1 MNQQF
6 LPKTLSGLM
15 KVSVLQGLLMAL
27 LFNPLWAAT
36 AQELLEQRVSM
47 RLENST
53 VRQVLNSL
61 ERTANVRFVYSR
73 EVVRP
78 DQKVALVAADERLAS
93 VLDRLLK
100 PLRVGYVVTGN
111 QIALVRATSATAPPS
126 PEPLGKTTPAPAEAV
141 AERSI
146 TGRVTDENNEPL
158 PGVSVVVKGTQRG
171 TVTNQQGQYTLSVP
185 EGKVTLAF
193 SFIGYVTEEVDAS
206 SRNQINLTL
215 KVNSS
220 TLDEVVVVGFG
231 TQKKSNLTGA
241 VATIDSKALADR
253 PIPNA
258 ALGLQGVSPG
268 LTVTRI
274 TGQPGDDN
282 ININIR
288 GASSTSPVGPLVVV
302 DGVIVPSATLQSI
315 NPNDIDN
322 ISVLK
327 DAASTAIYGV
337 DGAGG
342 VILVTTKR
350 GKEGKVK
357 LQYTGLSG
365 IDYALSVPSKL
376 TLEQEALFS
385 NLARTN
391 SGQTAEFSPTD
402 LENIRN
408 GVPYIV
414 DPNNPTAYR
423 YYNQIPL
430 TEQLLDDYM
439 RMTSHS
445 LTASGGSKNVNYL
458 VSGGYYYKDGVLK
471 FGRDDIRRY
480 NLRSNVSFNLSNY
493 LSLDTRLA
501 YTNELAQANPLYTNV
516 GNLPGSGSG
525 TNGQGVIWE
534 VYRNRIQNPI
544 FTPDGRINANANGA
558 FGSIIDGGYNN
569 TGRNILD
576 AVATL
581 KAQNFVKGLMLRA
594 IVGISNRRIEREI
607 FRRTVQRWLIDT
619 PGTPTNPTN
628 SMDEAFEN
636 QLTRNVQL
644 LADYD
649 LAFGKSKIHILA
661 GSQFD
666 DFTRD
671 RIHTWGSNLLNND
684 LPTLN
689 LADET
694 TKSNAHQFDSRA
706 NLSGLYRINYNYD
719 DRYLF
724 ETSGRY
730 DGSSRLSPD
739 RRFQFFPS
747 VSAGWNVH
755 REAFWNNVP
764 KFLGEFKIRGSY
776 GETGAASNIGSYDYL
791 NLLERGTNVSFNGVR
806 SAYMA
811 QYNLPSGQITWE
823 TIKSFNVGFNMGLF
837 QNRLQIDFDRFTRT
851 TNNLLVPLALPGFA
865 GILGPNSNDGQ
876 LKAWG
881 WELELRLQ
889 SKRSNTFNYS
899 WSVNVADNNNE
910 VVRYLGRNIIKPG
923 NNNVVEGLPL
933 NTIWGL
939 RTDGFFQTAEEARNA
954 PKSDPRQTAGDVR
967 YLDLNGDGRLTIGDA
982 NTNNTGDFV
991 LLGNSNPRYTYGT
1004 TFQANYKALDF
1015 QIFIQGVGRRE
1026 IMANIRN
1033 HMPFPVAF
1041 QYPLGIHADYWT
1053 PENPNALFPRPFI
1066 GAFFNYWEQD
1076 RMVLNAAYARLKNL
1090 QIGYT
1095 LPQRF
1100 ARKAGLEK
1108 ARIFLSGQDLF
1119 VLSGLGKF
1127 AEMYDPETRT
1137 DANAAVNYPNVNGTN
1152 LFGNTDYPF
1161 FSTVSLGLNI
1171 NL

>member
-1 MNQQF
+1 MRG
-6 LPKTLSGLM
+6 TLTPL
-15 KVSVLQGLLMAL
+15 LLLLMVGLGYARPSKGQSIL
-27 LFNPLWAAT
+27 T
-36 AQELLEQRVSM
+36 RRVSLQADRIEM
-47 RLENST
+47 RQALD
-53 VRQVLNSL
+53 QL
-61 ERTANVRFVYSR
+61 AQQAGVRFVYSTNAIQAKQP
-73 EVVRP
+73 VSVR
-78 DQKVALVAADERLAS
+78 AANETLGQ
-93 VLDRLLK
+93 VLNQLLT
-100 PLRVGYVVTGN
+100 PLRIQYEVLNERIVLRRQTSSRAEVPALPEIPSAVTPP
-111 QIALVRATSATAPPS
+111 AVRVDRT
-126 PEPLGKTTPAPAEAV
+126 
-141 AERSI
+141 I
-146 TGRVTDENNEPL
+146 TGKVSDETGAAL
-158 PGVSVVVKGTQRG
+158 AGVSVLVKGTQRG
-171 TVTNQQGQYTLSVP
+171 ATTNKDGQYSLLIPDRVDGSEKITL
-185 EGKVTLAF
+185 TF
-193 SFIGYVTEEVDAS
+193 SFIGYETRDVDVAAQSRIDVSLKAS
-206 SRNQINLTL
+206 I
-215 KVNSS
+215 S

-258 ALGLQGVSPG
+258 AIGLQGLSPG
-268 LTVTRI
+268 LTVTRLS
-274 TGQPGDDN
+274 GQPGDDN

-302 DGVIVPSATLQSI
+302 DGVIVPSATLQTI

-342 VILVTTKR
+342 VILVTTKK
-350 GKEGKVK
+350 GKEGKVR

-376 TLEQEALFS
+376 SLEEEAAYS
-385 NLARTN
+385 NLARLN
-391 SGQTAEFSPTD
+391 SGQTAEFSPID

-408 GVPYIV
+408 NVPYII

-423 YYNQIPL
+423 YYNKIPL
-430 TEQLLDDYM
+430 TDQLLDKYM

-445 LTASGGSKNVNYL
+445 LSASGGSKNISYL

-471 FGRDDIRRY
+471 YGGDDVRRY
-480 NLRSNVSFNLSNY
+480 NLRSNVSFNISNY

-501 YTNELAQANPLYTNV
+501 YTNELARATPLYTSV

-525 TNGQGVIWE
+525 TNGQGAIWE
-534 VYRNRIQNPI
+534 IYRNRVRDPI
-544 FTPDGRINANANGA
+544 FTPDGRLNANAPNALGV
-558 FGSIIDGGYNN
+558 IIGGGYNN
-569 TGRNILD
+569 TGRNVLD

-594 IVGISNRRIEREI
+594 IVGVSNRRIEREI
-607 FRRTVQRWLIDT
+607 FRKTVQRWLINT
-619 PGTPTNPTN
+619 PGTPVNAVN

-649 LAFGKSKIHILA
+649 LNFNKAKIHILA
-661 GSQFD
+661 GTQFD
-666 DFTRD
+666 DFERD

-706 NLSGLYRINYNYD
+706 NLSGLYRINFNYD
-719 DRYLF
+719 DRYLL

-730 DGSSRLSPD
+730 DGSSRLSPQ
-739 RRFQFFPS
+739 RRYQFFPS
-747 VSAGWNVH
+747 VSAGWNLH
-755 REAFWNNVP
+755 RESFWEGVP
-764 KFLGEFKIRGSY
+764 KFVNEFKIRGSY
-776 GETGAASNIGSYDYL
+776 GQTGAASNIGSYDYL
-791 NLLERGTNVSFNGVR
+791 NLLERGINVSFNGVR

-811 QYNLPSGQITWE
+811 QYALPSELITWE
-823 TIKSFNVGFNMGLF
+823 TIKSLNLGFNLGLF
-837 QNRLQIDFDRFTRT
+837 RNRLQIDFDRFSRT

-881 WELELRLQ
+881 WELEMRWQ
-889 SKRSNTFNYS
+889 DKRGSNFNYS
-899 WSVNVADNNNE
+899 WSVNFSDNNNE

-967 YLDLNGDGRLTIGDA
+967 YLDLNGDGRITIGDG
-982 NTNNTGDFV
+982 NTGNTGDFV
-991 LLGNSNPRYTYGT
+991 LLGNSTPRYSFGT
-1004 TFQANYKALDF
+1004 TFQASYKAIDF
-1015 QIFIQGVGRRE
+1015 QIFVQGVGRRQ

-1053 PENPNALFPRPFI
+1053 PENPDALFPRPFI
-1066 GAFFNYWEQD
+1066 GSFFNYWEQD

-1090 QIGYT
+1090 QVGYT
-1095 LPQRF
+1095 LPQRIS
-1100 ARKAGLEK
+1100 RKLNIDK
-1108 ARIFLSGQDLF
+1108 ARFFLSGQDLF
-1119 VLSGLGKF
+1119 VISGLGKF
-1127 AEMYDPETRT
+1127 REMYDPETRT
-1137 DANAAVNYPNVNGTN
+1137 DANGAVNYPSVNGTN

-1161 FSTVSLGLNI
+1161 FSTVSLGLN
-1171 NL
+1171 LSL